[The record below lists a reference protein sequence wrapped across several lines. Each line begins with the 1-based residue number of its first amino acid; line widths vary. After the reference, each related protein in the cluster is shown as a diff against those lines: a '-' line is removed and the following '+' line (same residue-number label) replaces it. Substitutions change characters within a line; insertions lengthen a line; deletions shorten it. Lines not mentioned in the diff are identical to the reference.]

1 MNVNDNPTPLSQ
13 LLPEQASAIQSAILN
28 ANTALDRIYNSN
40 LAAMIDKAIAETPT
54 DPMDGMDAIARAT
67 FYLNNLNT
75 GIRGLNGLTPLDQ
88 IKAVPPL
95 KPFIIHGKGN
105 VYTFSEYKIAD
116 MSNYTDSQI
125 EQMQT
130 YGRDPEPL
138 KPYIILINARASN
151 GHVLGNSSRTPAR
164 MKVTMNLENLVIF
177 DHQTNKFARPTY
189 PGSYKHVVMYKTQ
202 SGEIAL
208 LD

>member
-1 MNVNDNPTPLSQ
+1 
-13 LLPEQASAIQSAILN
+13 
-28 ANTALDRIYNSN
+28 
-40 LAAMIDKAIAETPT
+40 MIDKAIAETAAAPV
-54 DPMDGMDAIARAT
+54 DGMDAIARAT

-88 IKAVPPL
+88 IKAVPPF

-105 VYTFSEYKIAD
+105 VYTFSEHKIAD
-116 MSNYTDSQI
+116 SSKYTDEQI
-125 EQMQT
+125 EQMQN
-130 YGRDPEPL
+130 YGMDPEPQ

-151 GHVLGNSSRTPAR
+151 GHVLGHSHSGR